1 MSALQHMHC
10 FELDLMD
17 LLLFQNKGVFED
29 KNYPE
34 KCYRPE
40 LPGDSPTLRVVL
52 EDYAEPEWSDGEE
65 DDYRNHRANR
75 NMCELLSS
83 GETIDDC
90 KPCIMWQ
97 DHQGPCEGP
106 NRERFIGFTRD
117 TAATGPASQLDY
129 HEAAYKFLLDQ
140 NMKWATL
147 PDGKQ
152 LGDLVDA
159 LSELPSTV
167 GQLKLIPHPH
177 RYGSAPLV
185 NGRPKGNEWNSH
197 QEMAG

>member
-1 MSALQHMHC
+1 MNALLHMHC
-10 FELDLMD
+10 FELDHMD
-17 LLLFQNKGVFED
+17 LLLYQSQGVF
-29 KNYPE
+29 KSKYPE
-34 KCYRPE
+34 KRYRPE
-40 LPGDSPTLRVVL
+40 LPGDSPRLRVVL

-65 DDYRNHRANR
+65 NDYRERRANR
-75 NMCELLSS
+75 SMCQLVSS
-83 GETIDDC
+83 GETIGCC
-90 KPCIMWQ
+90 KPCIMWE
-97 DHQGPCEGP
+97 DHQGPCQGP
-106 NRERFIGFTRD
+106 NEERFIGFTRD
-117 TAATGPASQLDY
+117 AAATGPASQLDY

-147 PDGKQ
+147 PNGEQ

-185 NGRPKGNEWNSH
+185 NGRPTLVMNGIIIK
-197 QEMAG
+197 MAG